1 MRVGRSL
8 LVICTVLLF
17 AAMVRRDAASVAPVR
32 LLAVEVAELQT
43 PDSQAADSQQQN
55 KQAYSLPKD
64 KLAKAIALDRIRNVL
79 NFAYPLWG
87 LGVLWLLLASGAAV
101 WLDAWSRRVSDR
113 PAIHGLLFFTVLIVV
128 VTVAD
133 LPLDWYG
140 HRVSLAYGISV
151 QGWGSWLMDHAKAL
165 GLALLLSAPLM
176 LLVHWIVRRSP
187 RHFWFW
193 AWLVALPVGL
203 FITFA
208 EPLGERIF
216 NQFEPLSKNNPAL
229 VAELAKVVTRTGTS
243 IPPDRMFLMKASA
256 KTTGLNAYVTG
267 LGTTKRIVVWD
278 TTIGRVPDDEILY
291 IFAHE
296 SGHYVLNHIVKGL
309 LVGAIGI
316 FFVFWACA
324 RAAGWLV
331 QRFGARWR
339 IESLGSAAGFVVLL
353 LTVNFASFAGTPI
366 GNLVSRH
373 IEHEADV
380 YGQEA
385 VHGIV
390 ADPQKTAV
398 STMNHLGEAWLED
411 PNPNAFIEFWSY
423 SHPST
428 QHRAEFAA
436 GYDPWANGGRGK
448 FFDH

>member
-1 MRVGRSL
+1 
-8 LVICTVLLF
+8 
-17 AAMVRRDAASVAPVR
+17 
-32 LLAVEVAELQT
+32 
-43 PDSQAADSQQQN
+43 
-55 KQAYSLPKD
+55 
-64 KLAKAIALDRIRNVL
+64 
-79 NFAYPLWG
+79 
-87 LGVLWLLLASGAAV
+87 
-101 WLDAWSRRVSDR
+101 
-113 PAIHGLLFFTVLIVV
+113 
-128 VTVAD
+128 
-133 LPLDWYG
+133 
-140 HRVSLAYGISV
+140 
-151 QGWGSWLMDHAKAL
+151 
-165 GLALLLSAPLM
+165 
-176 LLVHWIVRRSP
+176 
-187 RHFWFW
+187 
-193 AWLVALPVGL
+193 
-203 FITFA
+203 
-208 EPLGERIF
+208 
-216 NQFEPLSKNNPAL
+216 
-229 VAELAKVVTRTGTS
+229 
-243 IPPDRMFLMKASA
+243 
-256 KTTGLNAYVTG
+256 
-267 LGTTKRIVVWD
+267 VVWD

-324 RAAGWLV
+324 RAARWLV